1 MALRP
6 SKEKR
11 GATKDRKRKTMKFG
25 YIVTDGRGAGDITLS
40 ALAERLEMRRLRL
53 AGTVQMNT
61 DPTDGGRCDMDVRVL
76 GGGPVI
82 RISQSLG
89 VGAMGCRL
97 NPAALEQ
104 AVAEVASRLDDT
116 VDLVLINKFGKHEA
130 EGRGFRPLIAD
141 VLERG
146 LPLLVAVNALN
157 LKPFLDFSAGVAQEL
172 RCDPKSLE
180 VWLASG
186 AQDAAA

>member
-1 MALRP
+1 
-6 SKEKR
+6 
-11 GATKDRKRKTMKFG
+11 MKFG
-25 YIVTDGRGAGDITLS
+25 YIVTDVRGAGDITLS
-40 ALAERLEMRRLRL
+40 ALAKRLEMRRLRL

-61 DPTDGGRCDMDVRVL
+61 GPTTEGRCDMDVRVL

-89 VGAMGCRL
+89 AGATGCRL

-104 AVAEVASRLDDT
+104 AVAEVASRLDDG

-146 LPLLVAVNALN
+146 LPLLIAVNELN
-157 LKPFLDFSAGVAQEL
+157 LEPFLNFSAGIAQKVPG
-172 RCDPKSLE
+172 DPGGLE
-180 VWLASG
+180 EWLGSSV
-186 AQDAAA
+186 QPAAA

>member
-1 MALRP
+1 
-6 SKEKR
+6 
-11 GATKDRKRKTMKFG
+11 MKFG
-25 YIVTDGRGAGDITLS
+25 YIVTGVRGAGDITLS
-40 ALAERLEMRRLRL
+40 ALATRLEMRRLRL

-61 DPTDGGRCDMDVRVL
+61 DPTDDGRCDMDVRVL

-104 AVAEVASRLDDT
+104 AVAEVASRLDDA

-157 LKPFLDFSAGVAQEL
+157 LEPFLDFSAGVAQEL
-172 RCDPKSLE
+172 SGDPQRLE

-186 AQDAAA
+186 AQHAAA

>member
-1 MALRP
+1 
-6 SKEKR
+6 
-11 GATKDRKRKTMKFG
+11 MKFG
-25 YIVTDGRGAGDITLS
+25 YIVTDLRGVGNITLA
-40 ALAERLEMRRLRL
+40 ALAKRLEMRRLQL

-61 DPTDGGRCDMDVRVL
+61 GPTGGGHCDMDVRVL

-89 VGAMGCRL
+89 VGAKGCRL

-104 AVAEVASRLDDT
+104 AVAEVAARLDGA

-146 LPLLVAVNALN
+146 LPLLIAVNALN
-157 LKPFLDFSAGVAQEL
+157 LEPFLEFSAGIAQEL

-180 VWLASG
+180 AWLASG

>member
-1 MALRP
+1 
-6 SKEKR
+6 
-11 GATKDRKRKTMKFG
+11 MKFG
-25 YIVTDGRGAGDITLS
+25 YIVTDKRGAGDITLS
-40 ALAERLEMRRLRL
+40 TLAQRLELRHLRL
-53 AGTVQMNT
+53 AGTVQVNT
-61 DPTDGGRCDMDVRVL
+61 DLEDGGGCDMDVRVL
-76 GGGPVI
+76 GGGSVI

-89 VGAMGCRL
+89 KGARGCRL

-104 AVAEVASRLDDT
+104 AVAEVASRLDDR

-157 LKPFLDFSAGVAQEL
+157 LASFRAFSAGVAQEL
-172 RCDPKSLE
+172 PGDPSSLE
-180 VWLASG
+180 AWLVTG
-186 AQDAAA
+186 NHHAAA